1 MILNTATKSLR
12 KYVSISNQSNIVSNM
27 VNFNYILYNSVYQIF
42 KNCKH
47 LDHNYNIIK

>member
-42 KNCKH
+42 KNCKF
-47 LDHNYNIIK
+47 LKI